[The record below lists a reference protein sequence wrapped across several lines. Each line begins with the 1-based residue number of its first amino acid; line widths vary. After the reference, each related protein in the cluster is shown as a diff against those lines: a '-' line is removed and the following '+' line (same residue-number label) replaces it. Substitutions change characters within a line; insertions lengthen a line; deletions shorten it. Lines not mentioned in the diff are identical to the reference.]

1 MKKFLSVILAI
12 CLVVAMVPITAS
24 AETATSG
31 TTGDCTWTLDGTVL
45 TISGNGEMEG
55 YYYGK
60 NTPWGTNI
68 TQIIIEDGVTSIGY
82 RVFENCT
89 GLTSIT
95 IPNSVTRIG
104 NDAFTNTGYY
114 NNAENWQDD
123 VLYIGNYL
131 IKCKETKTGEYK
143 IKDGTKAIAD
153 EAFWRCENLA
163 GVTIPNSVTTIG
175 DASFAQ
181 CNSLTSIVIPDSVTD
196 ICRQA
201 FLGCK
206 NLVSITIPDSVENVT
221 RDSFFSIGYFNNEDN
236 WQDDVLYIGNHL
248 ISCKETKTG
257 EYKIKDG
264 TKTIAE
270 QAFVECK
277 KLTSVT
283 IPDSVTRIGKHAFLE
298 CHKLTS
304 VTIPDSV
311 TSIGNGAFD
320 YCIRLTSIRL
330 PNNLTVLDDWVFN
343 GCNTLSKIYI
353 PKNLTLIKRGNFGN
367 NSWGQNTDL
376 TVYYEGNEDD
386 WAQITVLDYNERLT
400 NATVKYNKTDLP
412 FTNYG
417 DWKVDVETSGIYA
430 IAPSTEID
438 GFETENIIVFD
449 KSNKEVK
456 YNADKLG
463 WPLIKGESYAVK
475 LKSVEDTTVY
485 DDVDWNLTLRADTIF
500 PDTTA
505 DGWYNDAVTY
515 AVGAGIMTGYKSN
528 GLFGTSD
535 SIQRQDFIVM
545 LARYD
550 GVDLSDYENL
560 EESTFPDV
568 AWNSYYE
575 AAVEWGADKG
585 VITGY
590 TVGDKA
596 GRFGVGDT
604 ITREQLVTMLYR
616 YAKNVLGKDETV
628 SGDAAANAA
637 EKFNDYSKVSVFS
650 KEAVLWATEKGV
662 ITGKGVNKD
671 SIDPQGN
678 AQRCEVA
685 QIMYNIFKNNIL

>member
-236 WQDDVLYIGNHL
+236 WQDDVL
-248 ISCKETKTG
+248 
-257 EYKIKDG
+257 
-264 TKTIAE
+264 
-270 QAFVECK
+270 
-277 KLTSVT
+277 
-283 IPDSVTRIGKHAFLE
+283 
-298 CHKLTS
+298 
-304 VTIPDSV
+304 
-311 TSIGNGAFD
+311 
-320 YCIRLTSIRL
+320 
-330 PNNLTVLDDWVFN
+330 
-343 GCNTLSKIYI
+343 
-353 PKNLTLIKRGNFGN
+353 
-367 NSWGQNTDL
+367 
-376 TVYYEGNEDD
+376 
-386 WAQITVLDYNERLT
+386 
-400 NATVKYNKTDLP
+400 
-412 FTNYG
+412 
-417 DWKVDVETSGIYA
+417 
-430 IAPSTEID
+430 
-438 GFETENIIVFD
+438 
-449 KSNKEVK
+449 
-456 YNADKLG
+456 
-463 WPLIKGESYAVK
+463 
-475 LKSVEDTTVY
+475 
-485 DDVDWNLTLRADTIF
+485 
-500 PDTTA
+500 
-505 DGWYNDAVTY
+505 
-515 AVGAGIMTGYKSN
+515 
-528 GLFGTSD
+528 
-535 SIQRQDFIVM
+535 
-545 LARYD
+545 
-550 GVDLSDYENL
+550 
-560 EESTFPDV
+560 
-568 AWNSYYE
+568 
-575 AAVEWGADKG
+575 
-585 VITGY
+585 
-590 TVGDKA
+590 
-596 GRFGVGDT
+596 
-604 ITREQLVTMLYR
+604 
-616 YAKNVLGKDETV
+616 
-628 SGDAAANAA
+628 
-637 EKFNDYSKVSVFS
+637 
-650 KEAVLWATEKGV
+650 
-662 ITGKGVNKD
+662 
-671 SIDPQGN
+671 
-678 AQRCEVA
+678 
-685 QIMYNIFKNNIL
+685 